1 MKIASAALQ
10 LDSTHYKLQKH
21 ELRESLLAWVGKSRP
36 DIEKN
41 TPLPERVNIS
51 EAGRAAQSNETEA
64 IGDLKDTLRNDPR
77 LRLIMDMIALLTGK
91 QAVVFDASELNV
103 EHPIETIAPDRPEN
117 SPAPNGAA
125 SEQSAGFGIEYER
138 HESYSESEKT
148 TFNAHGL
155 VNTADGK
162 QISFSLSLEMARS
175 YHEESNLS
183 LHLGDTR
190 VKKDPL
196 VLNFNGSAAQL
207 GNQRFKFDLNADG
220 QAESINFVTSGS
232 GFLALD
238 RNGDGSIND
247 GSELFGAK
255 TGDGFAEL
263 TALDKDNNGWI
274 DENDDAFSQLRV
286 WAKDSAGNDQLKS
299 LKQVNVG
306 ALSLSRSSTLF
317 DLKDSNNALLGQI
330 RSSGVFLQ
338 EDGKAGTVQQI
349 DLTV

>member
-10 LDSTHYKLQKH
+10 LDSAHYKLQKH
-21 ELRESLLAWVGKSRP
+21 ELRESLLVWVGKSRP

-103 EHPIETIAPDRPEN
+103 EHPIETIAPDRPAN
-117 SPAPNGAA
+117 PPAPNGAA
-125 SEQSAGFGIEYER
+125 SEQPAGFGIEYER

-247 GSELFGAK
+247 GSELFGAI